1 MDKAAMVSV
10 DVDMGMEIVD
20 TLERKSLKVNVALW
34 AFLSEYPDW
43 RLILSSRQFD
53 SVGLRNAYGLL
64 HDALDAAGI
73 IPERAPLAMII
84 PMSDP
89 FIRDLRRRFGKA
101 KNVEGMRQG
110 GQMFGDRFIED
121 AYVYRIAWL

>member
-10 DVDMGMEIVD
+10 DIDMGMEIVD

-34 AFLSEYPDW
+34 AFLSEYGDW

-101 KNVEGMRQG
+101 KNVEGMRLS